1 MAGKPA
7 YEKEKKKNRLKEVKM
22 WKPSEDGQNQWDKVE
37 AKITGKKSVSV
48 SVQIFELDCSSQ
60 TATF

>member
-22 WKPSEDGQNQWDKVE
+22 WKLSEDGQNQRDKVE

-48 SVQIFELDCSSQ
+48 SLQTFELDCSSQ